1 MVKKFHFFDIDA
13 LKNFH
18 KRIFFSIIVFIFVY
32 SIAFYRIFDLMLLDN
47 QTNYSYFKE
56 KLIER
61 GNIYDRNG
69 YLLASTIKSHSLSV
83 NPFAVK
89 DKEKIIRKLLRS
101 ISIKY
106 L

>member
-18 KRIFFSIIVFIFVY
+18 RRIFFSIIIFLIVY
-32 SIAFYRIFDLMLLDN
+32 SIAFYRISDLMLIDRQINIMHL
-47 QTNYSYFKE
+47 KE
-56 KLIER
+56 KITVR

-83 NPFAVK
+83 NPNNSGPK
-89 DKEKIIRKLLRS
+89 PIENPLTRIP
-101 ISIKY
+101 
-106 L
+106 